1 MQEYFWSIVVEEGFI
16 QAAVW
21 SIKDSSASVTH
32 ISNSA
37 TWDND
42 EALVTAADAALSS
55 CVQSLPQDAGEPTK
69 AVFGVPPSWVSD
81 GQIVREHLDKVRLLC
96 NKLSLT
102 PTGFV
107 VMPEAIAH
115 FKKSE
120 EKAPISAVVIGVGV
134 KNLDVSI
141 FRFGNLVGNVSVARS
156 LNVFD
161 DVVEGLAR
169 FGISDPLPS
178 RFLLYDSKKSD
189 LEDVRQSLIKAE
201 WPREESR
208 IKFLHSPQVEIVD
221 PNDKMIAVSLA
232 GAMEIGGGNVTDF
245 DFGKKKKEKVPEG
258 DFVDPSSFGFSGE
271 TKVEEV
277 VSEKKSVVPGKFKLP
292 FGKLNLKI
300 GSLPLI
306 GNIRGKVMQKRE
318 NLFFMIAIVVL
329 VGIIGLSIAWWF
341 LPKAQVTIVVSPKKI
356 EGTQKITYDQSA
368 SSVDFNKLIVPAKTL
383 STTITLEK
391 TRTTTGT
398 RTIGDPAKGSVT
410 FYNAG
415 SALTIPSG
423 TVLTGSNLNFTLDN
437 DVSIASASG
446 VASAATAKGN
456 VTASGVGA
464 DYNLASN
471 TLFSVGSYSSSDLQ
485 AKNDSDLSGG
495 SSQQVTAVSKD
506 DIDGL
511 TSDLLAEITSNG
523 KDQLKSN
530 LSADSHLIDSSM
542 VATASS
548 KQFDHKLGEQAT
560 TVKLSMTADV
570 SGLTVLKKDMD
581 DFARKAFSS
590 EVPSGFVMR
599 DEQIDFVVNEK
610 DTNFMINLLPEIN
623 PDDLAKRLAGKT
635 SGDAKNIL
643 SRLPGYQDVR
653 ITFGSFPAFNFL
665 PHISKNITVAL
676 SAK

>member
-21 SIKDSSASVTH
+21 SIKDSSASVVH

-42 EALVTAADAALSS
+42 EALVTAADSALSS

-69 AVFGVPPSWVSD
+69 TVFGVPPSWVTD
-81 GQIVREHLDKVRLLC
+81 GQIAREHLDKVRLLC

-102 PTGFV
+102 PSGFV

-120 EKAPISAVVIGVGV
+120 EKTPISAVVIGVGV

-169 FGISDPLPS
+169 FGVSDPLPS
-178 RFLLYDSKKSD
+178 RFLLYDSKMSD
-189 LEDVRQSLIKAE
+189 LEDIRQSLIKAE

-208 IKFLHSPQVEIVD
+208 IKFLHSPQIEIVD

-232 GAMEIGGGNVTDF
+232 GAMEIGKGAVTDF
-245 DFGKKKKEKVPEG
+245 DFGKKKKEKVPDG
-258 DFVDPSSFGFSGE
+258 DFVDPASFGFSGVAKE
-271 TKVEEV
+271 AEI
-277 VSEKKSVVPGKFKLP
+277 VSEKIAGPIASKVKLP
-292 FGKLNLKI
+292 FGKFNFKI
-300 GSLPLI
+300 GNLPILKD
-306 GNIRGKVMQKRE
+306 IRGRIMQKRE
-318 NLFFMIAIVVL
+318 NLYFVIAVL
-329 VGIIGLSIAWWF
+329 VLVLIVMSFIAWWF

-356 EGTQKITYDQSA
+356 EGTQIISYKQDAT
-368 SSVDFNKLIVPAKTL
+368 SVDFGKLIVPAKSL
-383 STTITLEK
+383 STTVTLEK

-398 RTIGDPAKGSVT
+398 KTIGTPAKGSVT

-415 SALTIPSG
+415 SALTIPAG
-423 TVLTGSNLNFTLDN
+423 TVLTGSNLNFTLDS

-471 TLFSVGSYSSSDLQ
+471 TLFSVGNYSSSDLQ
-485 AKNDSDLSGG
+485 AKSDSDLSGG
-495 SSQQVTAVSKD
+495 SSQQVTAVSRD
-506 DIDGL
+506 DLDGL
-511 TSDLLAEITSNG
+511 TNDLLAEITSNG

-530 LSADSHLIDSSM
+530 LAGDSHLIDSTLT
-542 VATASS
+542 ATASS
-548 KQFDHKLGEQAT
+548 KQFDHQLGEQAT

-570 SGLTVLKKDMD
+570 TGLTVLKKDMD
-581 DFARKAFSS
+581 DFARKAFASQ
-590 EVPSGFVMR
+590 VPNGFVMR

-610 DTNFMINLLPEIN
+610 DTNC
-623 PDDLAKRLAGKT
+623 
-635 SGDAKNIL
+635 
-643 SRLPGYQDVR
+643 
-653 ITFGSFPAFNFL
+653 
-665 PHISKNITVAL
+665 
-676 SAK
+676 